1 MNQALVGLGSNVEAP
16 LTQLTDAYRR
26 LAADPN
32 ITVEAISSVYLS
44 APHGPQDQPDFY
56 NAAISLHTS
65 MPPERLLETLLAT
78 ETKMGRNRHR
88 HWGERCIDLDL
99 LAYEKLQISSPD
111 LVLPHPRAHQR
122 RFVLDPLIELLGGD
136 YCLSRTGTLQSL
148 QAQCEG
154 QAIRV
159 LCDFPR

>member
-26 LAADPN
+26 LAAYPS
-32 ITVEAISSVYLS
+32 ITVEATSSVYLS

-78 ETKMGRNRHR
+78 ETKMGRKRLR

-111 LVLPHPRAHQR
+111 LVLPHPRAHLR

-136 YCLSRTGTLQSL
+136 YCLSGTGTLQSL
-148 QAQCEG
+148 QAQCQG

>member
-16 LTQLTDAYRR
+16 LTQLADAYRR
-26 LAADPN
+26 LNTDPK
-32 ITVEAISSVYLS
+32 ITVETASSVYLS
-44 APHGPQDQPDFY
+44 APHGPKDQPDFY
-56 NAAISLHTS
+56 NAAISLHTTI
-65 MPPERLLETLLAT
+65 PPEQLLKTLLST
-78 ETKMGRNRHR
+78 ETKMGRKRLR

-99 LAYEKLQISSPD
+99 LTYDRIEITSPD

-122 RFVLDPLIELLGGD
+122 RFVLDPLIELLGED
-136 YCLSRTGTLQSL
+136 YCLPGIGTLQSL
-148 QAQCEG
+148 QAQCAG

>member
-16 LTQLTDAYRR
+16 LRQLADAYRR
-26 LAADPN
+26 LHADPH
-32 ITVEAISSVYLS
+32 ITVETASSVYLS
-44 APHGPQDQPDFY
+44 APHGPKDQPDFY
-56 NAAISLHTS
+56 NAAISLHTT
-65 MPPERLLETLLAT
+65 MPPEQLLKTLLST
-78 ETKMGRNRHR
+78 ETKMGRKRLR

-99 LAYEKLQISSPD
+99 LTYDRLEIASPD

-122 RFVLDPLIELLGGD
+122 RFVLDPLIELLGED
-136 YCLSRTGTLQSL
+136 YFLPGTGTLQSL
-148 QAQCEG
+148 QAQCAG

>member
-1 MNQALVGLGSNVEAP
+1 MSQALVGLGSNVAEP
-16 LTQLTDAYRR
+16 LAQLTDAYRR
-26 LAADPN
+26 LAADPK
-32 ITVEAISSVYLS
+32 ITVEATSSVYLS

-65 MPPERLLETLLAT
+65 MPPERLLKTLLAT
-78 ETKMGRNRHR
+78 EMKMGRKRLR

-99 LAYEKLQISSPD
+99 LTYDRLEMASTE
-111 LVLPHPRAHQR
+111 LVLPHPRAHER
-122 RFVLDPLIELLGGD
+122 RFVLDPLIELLGED
-136 YCLSRTGTLQSL
+136 YCLSETGTLQSL

-154 QAIRV
+154 QTIRV

>member
-26 LAADPN
+26 LTADPS
-32 ITVEAISSVYLS
+32 ITVEATSSVYLS

-78 ETKMGRNRHR
+78 ETMMGRKRLR
-88 HWGERCIDLDL
+88 YWGERCIDLDL
-99 LAYEKLQISSPD
+99 LAYEKLQIISPD
-111 LVLPHPRAHQR
+111 LVLPHPRARQR

-136 YCLSRTGTLQSL
+136 YCLSGTGTLQSL
-148 QAQCEG
+148 QAQCQG

>member
-16 LTQLTDAYRR
+16 LTQLVDAYRR
-26 LAADPN
+26 LSADPN
-32 ITVEAISSVYLS
+32 ITVETASSVYLS
-44 APHGPQDQPDFY
+44 APHGPKNQPDFY
-56 NAAISLHTS
+56 NAAISLNTT
-65 MPPERLLETLLAT
+65 MPPEQLLKTLLST
-78 ETKMGRNRHR
+78 ETKMGRKRLR

-99 LAYEKLQISSPD
+99 LTYDRLEIASPD

-122 RFVLDPLIELLGGD
+122 RFVLDPLIELLGED
-136 YCLSRTGTLQSL
+136 YLLPGTGTLQSL
-148 QAQCEG
+148 QAQCVG

>member
-16 LTQLTDAYRR
+16 LTQLADAYRR
-26 LAADPN
+26 LNTDPK
-32 ITVEAISSVYLS
+32 ITVEMASSVYLS
-44 APHGPQDQPDFY
+44 APHGPKDQPDFY
-56 NAAISLHTS
+56 NAAISLHTT
-65 MPPERLLETLLAT
+65 MPPEQLLKTLLST
-78 ETKMGRNRHR
+78 ETKMGRKRLR

-99 LAYEKLQISSPD
+99 LTYDRLEIASPN

-122 RFVLDPLIELLGGD
+122 RFVLDPLIELLGKD
-136 YCLSRTGTLQSL
+136 YFLPGTGTLRSL
-148 QAQCEG
+148 QAQCAG

>member
-16 LTQLTDAYRR
+16 LKQLADAYRR
-26 LAADPN
+26 LNTDPN
-32 ITVEAISSVYLS
+32 ITVETASSVYLS
-44 APHGPQDQPDFY
+44 APHGPKDQPDFY
-56 NAAISLHTS
+56 NAAISLHTT
-65 MPPERLLETLLAT
+65 MPPEQLLKTLLST
-78 ETKMGRNRHR
+78 ETKMGRKRLR

-99 LAYEKLQISSPD
+99 LTYDRLEIAFPD

-122 RFVLDPLIELLGGD
+122 RFVLDPLIELLGDD
-136 YCLSRTGTLQSL
+136 YFLPGRGTLQSL
-148 QAQCEG
+148 QAQCAG

>member
-16 LTQLTDAYRR
+16 LTQLADAYRR
-26 LAADPN
+26 LDADPY
-32 ITVEAISSVYLS
+32 ITVETASSVYLS

-56 NAAISLHTS
+56 NAAISLHTT
-65 MPPERLLETLLAT
+65 MLPEQLLTTLLST
-78 ETKMGRNRHR
+78 ETKMGRKRLR

-99 LAYEKLQISSPD
+99 LTYGRLEIASPN

-122 RFVLDPLIELLGGD
+122 RFVLDPLIELLGED
-136 YCLSRTGTLQSL
+136 YCLPGAGTLQSL
-148 QAQCEG
+148 QAQCAG

-159 LCDFPR
+159 LCGFPR

>member
-16 LTQLTDAYRR
+16 LTQLTDAYRQ
-26 LAADPN
+26 LNADPN
-32 ITVEAISSVYLS
+32 ITVETASSVYLS
-44 APHGPQDQPDFY
+44 APHGPKDQPDFY
-56 NAAISLHTS
+56 NAAISLHTTI
-65 MPPERLLETLLAT
+65 PPEQLLKTLLST
-78 ETKMGRNRHR
+78 ETKMGRKRLR

-99 LAYEKLQISSPD
+99 LTYDRIEITSPD

-122 RFVLDPLIELLGGD
+122 RFVLDPLIELLGED
-136 YCLSRTGTLQSL
+136 YCLPGIGTLQSL
-148 QAQCEG
+148 QAQCAG